1 MSRYQIYREHGYTDE
16 EIQKHMRPILS
27 AEGFDETR
35 INQYF
40 QNESGAR
47 PLSLAGDE
55 QNGTVKDMGKAVAE
69 LQNAAALEG
78 KDLGFADAVRLGWEQ
93 SVVGMLKRGKM
104 PDELTEEE
112 EKSLNF
118 FERALMG
125 AVSVAADTPV
135 FFAGGKTGAAA
146 GAAVGGGIG
155 AAVGG
160 AGAAPGAGIGA
171 AIGGASGAF
180 AFHAAARQMLVNMYK
195 EGGVASFGEL
205 MDRVAAEAAKGA
217 VVGAATIGA
226 GAAGRVGGKA
236 IAGTALARS
245 GTLAGKAFGSA
256 GKALPFGSEVLGLTG
271 ASSLVD
277 GRIPTAQD
285 FADNALMLFT
295 LKGFHRASDRAINE
309 INRRTIDKLYN
320 IFVKEGKSPQSAVQE
335 AMRDPVKLQNLLADE
350 QTQIKQGYEE
360 VKENPLKGTREGKFD
375 VLATIQN
382 DLKNFIINR
391 GAAIKNESGEIIV
404 RGREL
409 ERETGTNRNFGFS
422 KMIFGKG
429 MTAEQMAQL
438 PILIREYEPAEITER
453 AEIYRI
459 PNENGV
465 PYKIVFNKDAGQAG
479 KNVLVHMSLDEKSA
493 DKKMSKRRGPESQP
507 PAIIQEEGYAD
518 ASPVETSGPNLYKNS
533 IAENAGAVK
542 QGEGSLQ
549 NFNGRTRIAIPEN
562 KPVSAETE
570 FKNENLVKK
579 RNIIS
584 DLQKAVNV
592 PLRLGKITGSK
603 NVLGQYYPKAEMIRI
618 RKANDLAVVAH
629 EIGHHL
635 EKVLFGK
642 IGSGKV
648 TAFYDELKDIATKA
662 KSKNK
667 AAVAAEGFAEFVA
680 KYVVNPEEAKAKAPK
695 FYDFFEKELPAKDP
709 EMFKALMSAREQT
722 RLWAEQPYLQEVLS
736 SISMKPEERGLSTAE
751 KWQVLKNKFA
761 YEFVDRFSPVKRVV
775 EQLEQKS
782 GRKIDFARNPYY
794 LSRMFP
800 GWAGRA
806 EAFLNNGAYDF
817 KTLKTTGKSLKAILK
832 PIKDLDEFIGYLTS
846 KRVVELN
853 DIKRVAEIPSIE
865 EMKLF
870 KELKNKKKSQGLTDS
885 EEGTFKRIES
895 KALNYIKVKAKIAA
909 GEELGPDTG
918 IRLKAAREVVKTLDE
933 KYKSAAKEL
942 YEYQDALLKMQY
954 DGGLIDLATY
964 NKIKK
969 LNENRVPFYRVMERT
984 LNYSL
989 GNKSLKSKQVVKR
1002 LKGSTRDIIN
1012 PIEGIIKDTYETI
1025 NAVERNRVGLALA
1038 DLSRIDKSGEFVFKV
1053 KKDVSK
1059 AGETEE
1065 GPIFIAKDTIN
1076 PENQIKVFRNGKSEI
1091 YEVDGDIAK
1100 IINGLNPSDAGTL
1113 VRGLGFFA
1121 KTLRAGATGYNLT
1134 FSIKN
1139 FMRDSLFAYLT
1150 STSGFNPVTSLPGN
1164 VVMSIRKKDAYWA
1177 FMKAGGGMSGFVS
1190 MDRNSMQSNIR
1201 TLTRTGYLKSIWN
1214 AISEKRFAEAVDIGL
1229 LSPLRY
1235 VSETSEIVTRLGEFK
1250 SSMQGKDF
1258 TKENLERAGFNAREI
1273 TLDFAKGGA
1282 TAMQINI
1289 MSAFFNANIQGFVKT
1304 GEILKSRP
1312 NALKAVGLLGT
1323 LGVIEA
1329 LASWDWTN
1337 NKEDEDIAE
1346 VNRAQKNINF
1356 LVKVD
1361 GVIYRVPKPQQIG
1374 FISTFFRDATIASL
1388 KKLNRQENDD
1398 LAADLAQA
1406 FWNEFNINPVP
1417 NAVSVPAEVV
1427 FNRSLFFNRAIV
1439 PAAAEGALPETQYTD
1454 NTTELTKAISEKLG
1468 GWVGNDISF
1477 SPAKAEHIVRGWT
1490 GGVGSFI
1497 LQATDFALRKAGILP
1512 DPIKPKDTL
1521 ADIPFVKAFVIRHPS
1536 GTAES
1541 IQKFYDK
1548 YESRMRYYNSFK
1560 LEGKNFNFEK
1570 QTRLISYAPYQ
1581 SLQVYNKA
1589 MTDISSAI
1597 RNIYKNPGLNPD
1609 EKRQMIDALY
1619 LSKIQMAKAGLQAIK
1634 EIDRYVEN
1642 LEKGAGYE
1650 IAGQ

>member
-16 EIQKHMRPILS
+16 EIQKHMRPILA

-55 QNGTVKDMGKAVAE
+55 QNGTVKDMGKAIAE

-78 KDLGFADAVRLGWEQ
+78 KNLGFADAVKLGWEQ

-146 GAAVGGGIG
+146 GSAIGAGIG

-217 VVGAATIGA
+217 AVGAATLGA
-226 GAAGRVGGKA
+226 GAAGRAGAKA
-236 IAGTALARS
+236 IAGTALAKS
-245 GTLAGKAFGSA
+245 GTFAGKVFGSA

-271 ASSLVD
+271 VSSLVD

-320 IFVKEGKSPQSAVQE
+320 IFVKEGKSPQAAVQE
-335 AMRDPVKLQNLLADE
+335 AIHNPVKLQNLLSEEEA
-350 QTQIKQGYEE
+350 QIKKGYKE
-360 VKENPLKGTREGKFD
+360 VKESPLKGTREGKD
-375 VLATIQN
+375 EVLVTMRP
-382 DLKNFIINR
+382 DELREYIINR
-391 GAAIKNESGEIIV
+391 GAAIQDPKTGDIIV
-404 RGREL
+404 QGEDL
-409 ERETGTNRNFGFS
+409 AKATGTRGNFGFS
-422 KMIFGKG
+422 KMIFKHG
-429 MTAEQMAQL
+429 TSVEDA
-438 PILIREYEPAEITER
+438 IRVPEVLRTYKPYKVENEKEN
-453 AEIYRI
+453 YRI
-459 PNENGV
+459 PLNDKENLL
-465 PYKIVFNKDAGQAG
+465 IVFG
-479 KNVLVHMSLDEKSA
+479 KNQNGDNRLITAFREKKDNNNVYSE
-493 DKKMSKRRGPESQP
+493 KRPLNVTDNSGAISVTTDQAAGDAANGSQRP
-507 PAIIQEEGYAD
+507 M
-518 ASPVETSGPNLYKNS
+518 NS

-549 NFNGRTRIAIPEN
+549 NFNGPTRIAIPEN
-562 KPVSAETE
+562 KPVSAETN

-635 EKVLFGK
+635 EKVLFGEM
-642 IGSGKV
+642 GSGKV

-667 AAVAAEGFAEFVA
+667 AAVAAEGFAEFIA

-853 DIKRVAEIPSIE
+853 DIKRVAEIPTNE
-865 EMKLF
+865 EITLF

-895 KALNYIKVKAKIAA
+895 KALNYIKTKAKIAA
-909 GEELGPDTG
+909 GAELGPDTG
-918 IRLKAAREVVKTLDE
+918 IRLKAAREVVKALDE

-1139 FMRDSLFAYLT
+1139 FMRDSIFAYLT

-1164 VVMSIRKKDAYWA
+1164 IVMSIRKKDAYWA

-1214 AISEKRFAEAVDIGL
+1214 AISEKQFAEAVDIGL

-1235 VSETSEIVTRLGEFK
+1235 VSETSELVTRLGEFK
-1250 SSMQGKDF
+1250 SSMQGKEF

-1490 GGVGSFI
+1490 GGMGSFI

-1541 IQKFYDK
+1541 IQRFYDK